1 MPALAAG
8 AASDLAVLSRASR
21 PQPRPPMHWRR
32 PCALIWSIWRWRWQ
46 RRRGRQAAVGI
57 GGVETK
63 KWEIPLFPL
72 PHHSEKELKSGISH
86 SFPGKYRT
94 LRPRAPRTGPHV
106 PPLGSRGGYLGPL
119 GPWAPYVLCFLFSAL
134 ARRVQRPGPPTHR
147 EIKNTP
153 PMRTPSTPL
162 MHPLTLKAPL
172 DTPLDTQCAS

>member
-1 MPALAAG
+1 MFY
-8 AASDLAVLSRASR
+8 SSRRLFLVTYSNAHDAILGCGCAR
-21 PQPRPPMHWRR
+21 PRHCNRSPVSTAHLQPGRR
-32 PCALIWSIWRWRWQ
+32 W
-46 RRRGRQAAVGI
+46 RQAAVGI

-134 ARRVQRPGPPTHR
+134 ARRVQRPGPPTYR
-147 EIKNTP
+147 EINNTP
-153 PMRTPSTPL
+153 PWL
-162 MHPLTLKAPL
+162 CWA
-172 DTPLDTQCAS
+172 A

>member
-1 MPALAAG
+1 MFYSSWRSFLVTYSNARNAILGCGCA
-8 AASDLAVLSRASR
+8 R
-21 PQPRPPMHWRR
+21 PRHCNRSPVSTAHLQPGR
-32 PCALIWSIWRWRWQ
+32 RWQ
-46 RRRGRQAAVGI
+46 QAAVGI

-119 GPWAPYVLCFLFSAL
+119 GPYVLCFLRSLSQGPTA
-134 ARRVQRPGPPTHR
+134 PGPPTQTHR
-147 EIKNTP
+147 EIKNTLRP
-153 PMRTPSTPL
+153 ACYFCIL
-162 MHPLTLKAPL
+162 
-172 DTPLDTQCAS
+172 AS